1 MNTDAPSETRS
12 TQTTEAQAAV
22 ESFKLYKDNGILARF
37 KRLFN
42 RNGAERDDDLIDL
55 VNAREEN
62 NDTPLSQEEKA
73 LVAAALE
80 FSNSTADSASIPR
93 ADMVAVSVD
102 STFDDIIRVFA
113 ECQHSRLP
121 VIRDNLD
128 DIIGFITLKDMV
140 GYIHSKKKFNVEKT
154 LRPCTFVPDNLSVA
168 KVLEIMRKEKVQMA
182 IVVDEYGGTAG
193 LVTLKDII
201 EILIGEMEDE
211 HETATPEMLTQVSP
225 DRLAIDPR
233 LPLEDL
239 EEHLNT
245 QFLIVDSNG
254 IEVERDFETVG
265 GLIFALAR
273 RVPEVGETFATGNGY
288 ALTVTEGDGRRLQK
302 IELTHA
308 HSAYHKAP
316 NGEPAE

>member
-1 MNTDAPSETRS
+1 MNTSANSDVPSAEKPQSSTPPRPQKPEKETPLLGWVK
-12 TQTTEAQAAV
+12 Q
-22 ESFKLYKDNGILARF
+22 F
-37 KRLFN
+37 FN
-42 RNGAERDDDLIDL
+42 RSNDRDDDLIEL
-55 VNAREEN
+55 VSARDEHS
-62 NDTPLSQEEKA
+62 DTPLSAEEKA

-80 FSNSTADSASIPR
+80 FSHQTADEASIPR
-93 ADMVAVSVD
+93 ADIVAISAEA
-102 STFDDIIRVFA
+102 TFDEIIRIFA

-128 DIIGFITLKDMV
+128 DIIGFITLKDMIRHV
-140 GYIHSKKKFNVEKT
+140 HNKKKFSLEKS
-154 LRPCTFVPDNLSVA
+154 LRPCTFVPDNLAVP
-168 KVLEIMRKEKVQMA
+168 KVLEIMRKEKVQLA

-201 EILIGEMEDE
+201 EVLIGEMEDE
-211 HETATPEMLTQVSP
+211 HETATPEMLTEISADKIV
-225 DRLAIDPR
+225 LDPR

-245 QFLIVDSNG
+245 EFLIVDNNG

-288 ALTVTEGDGRRLQK
+288 TLTVTEGDGRRLHK
-302 IELTHA
+302 IELTRGHTLPHPTHA
-308 HSAYHKAP
+308 
-316 NGEPAE
+316 EE

>member
-1 MNTDAPSETRS
+1 MNTDAPSET
-12 TQTTEAQAAV
+12 QTAQTADPQKQAP
-22 ESFKLYKDNGILARF
+22 SSLRNNGTLLSRVKKFF
-37 KRLFN
+37 KRN
-42 RNGAERDDDLIDL
+42 NIERDEDLIGL
-55 VNAREEN
+55 VSAREEN
-62 NDTPLSQEEKA
+62 TDTPLSAEEKA

-80 FSNSTADSASIPR
+80 FSQSTADSASIPR
-93 ADMVAVSVD
+93 ADMVTISAD
-102 STFDDIIRVFA
+102 SSLDDIIRIFA

-140 GYIHSKKKFNVEKT
+140 CYVHSKKKFNIEQAI
-154 LRPCTFVPDNLSVA
+154 RPCTFVPDNLSVA
-168 KVLEIMRKEKVQMA
+168 KVLELMRKDKVQLA

-201 EILIGEMEDE
+201 EVLIGEMEDE
-211 HETATPEMLTQVSP
+211 HETATPEMLTQVTP

-245 QFLIVDSNG
+245 EFLIVDSNG
-254 IEVERDFETVG
+254 IEIERDFETVG

-273 RVPEVGETFATGNGY
+273 RVPEVGESFATGNGY
-288 ALTVTEGDGRRLQK
+288 ALTVTEADGRRLK
-302 IELTHA
+302 RIELSHA
-308 HSAYHKAP
+308 RKGKAAAHET
-316 NGEPAE
+316 EPAE